1 MGLTEVATGLGIVV
15 AIITIAVFLSGIINP
30 NPEDMPNHNTPSPTA
45 VPTPTPSAT
54 STPTSS
60 ATLTPKLTPTSSA
73 TPAPTATP
81 TPPTPKPT
89 PTPSATL
96 TPTPSAT
103 LTPAPTLPSPP
114 SCCPSILVSPGKKA
128 YYPGDTVLISIS
140 LIGTDCCFEVKEPSP
155 VSLITPTGTTIAQQ
169 DLASLFSGSVCPGN
183 QFKVSM
189 SFELPNDA
197 PHEYYDVKVVLSAG
211 TCIETANDTFFVDW
225 L

>member
-15 AIITIAVFLSGIINP
+15 AIITISVFLSGIINP

-45 VPTPTPSAT
+45 VPTPTPSAI
-54 STPTSS
+54 S
-60 ATLTPKLTPTSSA
+60 TPTSSA
-73 TPAPTATP
+73 TPAPTATATATATATP

-96 TPTPSAT
+96 TPTP
-103 LTPAPTLPSPP
+103 TLPHPP

-128 YYPGDTVLISIS
+128 YYPGDTVHISIS

-155 VSLITPTGTTIAQQ
+155 VSLIAPTCTTIAQQ
-169 DLASLFSGSVCPGN
+169 DLASFFSGSVCPGN

-197 PHEYYDVKVVLSAG
+197 LYGYYDVKVVLSAG

>member
-15 AIITIAVFLSGIINP
+15 AIITISVFLSGIINP
-30 NPEDMPNHNTPSPTA
+30 NPEDMPNQNIPSPTA
-45 VPTPTPSAT
+45 VPTPTPTPSAT

-60 ATLTPKLTPTSSA
+60 ATLTPKPTPTSSA

-81 TPPTPKPT
+81 TAPTPKPTPT

-96 TPTPSAT
+96 TPTP
-103 LTPAPTLPSPP
+103 TLPHPP

-128 YYPGDTVLISIS
+128 YYPGDTVHILIS

-155 VSLITPTGTTIAQQ
+155 VSLIAPTGTAIAQQ

-197 PHEYYDVKVVLSAG
+197 PYEYYDVKVVLSAG
-211 TCIETANDTFFVDW
+211 ACIETANDTFFVDW